1 MVVLIATQNQDIIK
15 KYLPKVKFTQSTANT
30 CTFEV
35 SVTQFQKVRDGIRG
49 ENINPY
55 SVMYW

>member
-1 MVVLIATQNQDIIK
+1 MVALIATQNQDIVK
-15 KYLPKVKFTQSTANT
+15 KYLPNVTFTQSTANT

-35 SVTQFQKVRDGIRG
+35 TVPQFQKVRDDMKG